1 MSSLKSG
8 LFKVLIANV
17 INLLIGLVNSFVLP
31 KYLSFESYAMIKTYT
46 LYISYAGLFHLGYL
60 DGMYLRYGGKDFSK
74 LDANDVGTEFKNIT
88 FMQFFVAAVVFCFS
102 LTQHSTV
109 LYLFSIGLLLN
120 NLISFYQMLFQAT
133 GTFNLYARALNY
145 SKLIE
150 FSLNMCLVFLLCLDN
165 YILYIGNH
173 IITAAVVLSYLGL
186 ALSRKCAYLRSGHFD
201 FQRFKENISTGF
213 ILMLGNLSN
222 NFFTAIDRWFV
233 KILMTAK
240 DFSIYSFAVTID
252 ALITIFVTPL
262 SITLYNALCL
272 NSDVEYIKKLKR
284 VILIWG
290 FLIIAPAFPAKWILE
305 HFMVK
310 YIDSSELI
318 FMLFATQS
326 IYAII
331 KGVYVNLYKVRK
343 KQNDYLKQ
351 MVLMTVLATGLN
363 AVLFYILKSR
373 LSLAIGTLL
382 TALIWLFI
390 CEFHHSTIRFSIKE
404 WLAFGIE
411 MTTFISCGMFL
422 DSLIGLLVYA
432 AVSLAVVLLLL
443 REDFLFLIISAK
455 DFILRRSI

>member
-1 MSSLKSG
+1 MSLKSG
-8 LFKVLIANV
+8 LIKVLIANV
-17 INLLIGLVNSFVLP
+17 INLLIGLINSFVLP
-31 KYLSFESYAMIKTYT
+31 KYLSFESYAMIKTYM

-60 DGMYLRYGGKDFSK
+60 DGMYLRYGGKDISK

-88 FMQFFVAAVVFCFS
+88 LMQFLVAAVVFCFS
-102 LTQHSTV
+102 LTQHSAV

-133 GTFNLYARALNY
+133 GTFNLYARAINY
-145 SKLIE
+145 SKFIE
-150 FSLNMCLVFLLCLDN
+150 FSLNMCLVFLLCADK
-165 YILYIGNH
+165 YILYIGNN
-173 IITAAVVLSYLGL
+173 IIAAAVVLSYLGFS
-186 ALSRKCAYLRSGHFD
+186 LSRKCAFLWNGHLD

-252 ALITIFVTPL
+252 ALITVFVTPL
-262 SITLYNALCL
+262 AITLYNALCL
-272 NSDVEYIKKLKR
+272 NSEKEYVKKMKR

-290 FLIIAPAFPAKWILE
+290 FMIIAPAFPAKWILE

-310 YIDSSELI
+310 YVDSGELI
-318 FMLFATQS
+318 FMLFATQA

-351 MVLMTVLATGLN
+351 MILMTVLATVLN
-363 AVLFYILKSR
+363 AVLFYLLGTR

-382 TALIWLFI
+382 TAFIWLLI
-390 CEFHHSTIRFSIKE
+390 CEFKNPDIRFSKKE
-404 WLAFGIE
+404 WLGFGIE
-411 MTTFISCGMFL
+411 ITTFIACGMTL
-422 DSLIGLLVYA
+422 NPIIGLFVYSF
-432 AVSLAVVLLLL
+432 VSLGTVLLLL
-443 REDFLFLIISAK
+443 REDFLFLLSSAK
-455 DFILRRSI
+455 DVMMRRSL